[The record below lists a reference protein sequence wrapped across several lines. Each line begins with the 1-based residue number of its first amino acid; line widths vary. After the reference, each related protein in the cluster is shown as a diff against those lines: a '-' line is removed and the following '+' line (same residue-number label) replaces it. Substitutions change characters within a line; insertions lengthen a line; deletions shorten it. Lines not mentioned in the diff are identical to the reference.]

1 LSATGVVAALA
12 FEARSLGRCRRQVA
26 GPCVLG
32 DGSLLCVSGV
42 GCANAARAAQELV
55 AAGAQALLSWGVAG
69 ALDPAIG
76 AGAVLL
82 PAEVLRPAAA
92 AGSAPLQR
100 YPTSRIWR
108 ERVAAAL
115 QPHAQ
120 ASAGALLTSA
130 LPVAEAQL
138 KARLF
143 QDTGAVAVDMESA
156 AVAQVAA
163 EHQLPFI
170 ALRVIVDTASV
181 SLPASVMRLIEPAH
195 AGRTSLWRA
204 WTLAGAPQDW
214 GALLQLARA
223 SCHAQRALSD
233 CARRGDPTRA
243 PAAPGRA

>member
-1 LSATGVVAALA
+1 
-12 FEARSLGRCRRQVA
+12 

-42 GCANAARAAQELV
+42 GADNAARAAHELV
-55 AAGAQALLSWGVAG
+55 AAGADALLSWGVAG
-69 ALDPAIG
+69 ALDPALG

-82 PAEVLRPAAA
+82 PAEVLRATAA
-92 AGSAPLQR
+92 AGSVALQR
-100 YPTSRIWR
+100 YPTSRPWR

-115 QPHAQ
+115 QLHAP

-130 LPVAEAQL
+130 LPVAEAQR

-170 ALRVIVDTASV
+170 TLRVIVDTASV
-181 SLPASVMRLIEPAH
+181 CLPGSVMRMIEPAH
-195 AGRTSLWRA
+195 AARSALWRA
-204 WTLAGAPQDW
+204 WTLASAPQHW

-223 SCHAQRALSD
+223 SRLAQRALSD
-233 CARRGDPTRA
+233 CARRGEPTRA
-243 PAAPGRA
+243 PASPGRP

>member
-12 FEARSLGRCRRQVA
+12 FEARSLGSCRRRTI

-42 GCANAARAAQELV
+42 GTENAARAAQKLV

-69 ALDPAIG
+69 ALDPALDV
-76 AGAVLL
+76 GAVLL
-82 PAEVLRPAAA
+82 PAEVLRPTGASA
-92 AGSAPLQR
+92 SAPMQR
-100 YPTSRIWR
+100 YPTSRTWR
-108 ERVAAAL
+108 ERVVAAL
-115 QPHAQ
+115 QPHAPV
-120 ASAGALLTSA
+120 SAGALLTSA
-130 LPVAEAQL
+130 LAVAEAQL

-170 ALRVIVDTASV
+170 TLRVIVDTASV
-181 SLPASVMRLIEPAH
+181 SLPASVMCMIDPAY
-195 AGRTSLWRA
+195 AGRSGLWRA
-204 WTLAGAPQDW
+204 WTLLGAPQDW
-214 GALLQLARA
+214 GALLRLARA
-223 SCHAQRALSD
+223 SRLAQRALSD

-243 PAAPGRA
+243 PAASGRA

>member
-12 FEARSLGRCRRQVA
+12 FEARSLGSCRRQVA

-42 GCANAARAAQELV
+42 GCDNATRAAHELV

-69 ALDPAIG
+69 ALDPALG

-82 PAEVLRPAAA
+82 PAEVLRLTGAAA
-92 AGSAPLQR
+92 SAPPQR
-100 YPTSRIWR
+100 YPTSRAWR

-115 QPHAQ
+115 QLHVPV
-120 ASAGALLTSA
+120 SAGALLTSA
-130 LPVAEAQL
+130 LPVAEAPL

-170 ALRVIVDTASV
+170 TLRVIVDNASV
-181 SLPASVMRLIEPAH
+181 NLPASVTRMIDPAH

-204 WTLAGAPQDW
+204 WTLASAPQDW

-223 SCHAQRALSD
+223 SRLAQRALSD
-233 CARRGDPTRA
+233 CARHGNPTRA